1 MLNDG
6 LEAMFEG
13 CIIDE
18 IRQRESERGGGW
30 RARREARARAAPDGR
45 DGNPARMR
53 VRRAAGCPSV

>member
-13 CIIDE
+13 CI
-18 IRQRESERGGGW
+18 RKREGW

-45 DGNPARMR
+45 DGNPARRR
-53 VRRAAGCPSV
+53 VWRAAGCPSV